1 MASLQKSL
9 VTSGAGGGQGALGG
23 GAGFVTRADAVA
35 AGTGAALAELAAVA
49 PISECAGGGGWA
61 PLLA

>member
-23 GAGFVTRADAVA
+23 GAGAVARAEPVA
-35 AGTGAALAELAAVA
+35 AGIGAALAGFAAVA
-49 PISECAGGGGWA
+49 LLCECAGSGGWA